1 MLSKMTNVENAPT
14 KEYEK
19 MKLHE
24 LKPLLKQ
31 YGLKLTGNKSELI
44 GRLRNHKLQSEKV
57 VAIQRIFRGYMARL
71 WIKLKKGT
79 GKSCVNEMDFYTMEP
94 IDEIPFYYYIHYTE
108 ETSNTS
114 YTFNI
119 MSLCSMIS
127 KSGKFEN
134 PYTRENMKRS
144 CGPLLAKIIRLT
156 LILFPHHEIVK
167 ELKEVYTTDKITVD
181 TLAPVVIQPIQNLD
195 RRITEL
201 FIAIDTL
208 GHYTQKEWFMN
219 LSNAQICTL
228 VMRINTLWATTT
240 NEVRQNI
247 SPGLSPFSVQNTGV
261 TRMTLDRT
269 LEENR
274 AITIKIG
281 ESLVYKGT
289 NNEYKIMGVMFF
301 LTGLTTV
308 SYPARI
314 QMPWLY
320 DNYNFLVA
328 RI

>member
-44 GRLRNHKLQSEKV
+44 GRLQNHKLQSEKV
-57 VAIQRIFRGYMARL
+57 VGIQRIFRGYMARL

-156 LILFPHHEIVK
+156 LILFPQHEIVG
-167 ELKEVYTTDKITVD
+167 ELKEVYATDKITVD
-181 TLAPVVIQPIQNLD
+181 TLAPVIRPAIQNLD

-208 GHYTQKEWFMN
+208 GHYTQREWFMN

>member
-57 VAIQRIFRGYMARL
+57 VGIQRIFRGYMARM

-79 GKSCVNEMDFYTMEP
+79 SKSCVNEMDFYTMEP

-156 LILFPHHEIVK
+156 LILFPQHEIVG
-167 ELKEVYTTDKITVD
+167 ELKEVYATDKITVD

>member
-1 MLSKMTNVENAPT
+1 MLSKMTNVENAPP

-24 LKPLLKQ
+24 LKPLLKE

-44 GRLRNHKLQSEKV
+44 GRLRHHKLQSEKV
-57 VAIQRIFRGYMARL
+57 VAIQRIFRGYTARL

-79 GKSCVNEMDFYTMEP
+79 RNSCVNEMDFYTMEP

-108 ETSNTS
+108 EKSNTS

-134 PYTRENMKRS
+134 PYTRENMKMS

-156 LILFPHHEIVK
+156 LILFPHHEIVG
-167 ELKEVYTTDKITVD
+167 EMKEVYNTDKITVD
-181 TLAPVVIQPIQNLD
+181 TIAPVIRQPIQNLD

-219 LSNAQICTL
+219 LSNSQVCTL

-328 RI
+328 RV

>member
-1 MLSKMTNVENAPT
+1 M
-14 KEYEK
+14 
-19 MKLHE
+19 
-24 LKPLLKQ
+24 
-31 YGLKLTGNKSELI
+31 
-44 GRLRNHKLQSEKV
+44 
-57 VAIQRIFRGYMARL
+57 
-71 WIKLKKGT
+71 
-79 GKSCVNEMDFYTMEP
+79 
-94 IDEIPFYYYIHYTE
+94 
-108 ETSNTS
+108 
-114 YTFNI
+114 
-119 MSLCSMIS
+119 
-127 KSGKFEN
+127 
-134 PYTRENMKRS
+134 
-144 CGPLLAKIIRLT
+144 
-156 LILFPHHEIVK
+156 
-167 ELKEVYTTDKITVD
+167 KEVYNTDKITVD
-181 TLAPVVIQPIQNLD
+181 TIAPVIRQPIQNLD

-219 LSNAQICTL
+219 LSNSQVCTL

-328 RI
+328 RV

>member
-134 PYTRENMKRS
+134 PYTRENMKKS

-181 TLAPVVIQPIQNLD
+181 AIAPVVIQPIQNLD

>member
-1 MLSKMTNVENAPT
+1 MTNVENAPT

-44 GRLRNHKLQSEKV
+44 GRLQNHKLQSEKV
-57 VAIQRIFRGYMARL
+57 VGIQRIFRGYMARL

-156 LILFPHHEIVK
+156 LILFPQHEIVG
-167 ELKEVYTTDKITVD
+167 ELKEVYATDKITVD
-181 TLAPVVIQPIQNLD
+181 TLAPVIRPAIQNLD

-208 GHYTQKEWFMN
+208 GHYTQREWFMN

>member
-1 MLSKMTNVENAPT
+1 MLSKMTNIENAPT

-44 GRLRNHKLQSEKV
+44 GRLQNHKLQSEKV
-57 VAIQRIFRGYMARL
+57 VGIQRIFRGYMARL

-79 GKSCVNEMDFYTMEP
+79 SKSCVNEMDFYTMEP

-134 PYTRENMKRS
+134 PYTRENMKKS

-156 LILFPHHEIVK
+156 LVLFPQHEIVG
-167 ELKEVYTTDKITVD
+167 ELKEVYATDKITVD
-181 TLAPVVIQPIQNLD
+181 TLAPVIRPAIQNLD

-208 GHYTQKEWFMN
+208 GHYTQREWFMN

>member
-57 VAIQRIFRGYMARL
+57 VGIQRIFRGYMARL

-79 GKSCVNEMDFYTMEP
+79 SKSCVNEMDFYTMEP

-156 LILFPHHEIVK
+156 LILFPQHEIVG
-167 ELKEVYTTDKITVD
+167 ELKEVYATDKITVD

>member
-134 PYTRENMKRS
+134 PYTRENMKKS

-156 LILFPHHEIVK
+156 LILFPHHEIVG
-167 ELKEVYTTDKITVD
+167 ELKEVYATDKITVD
-181 TLAPVVIQPIQNLD
+181 AIAPVVIQPIQNLD